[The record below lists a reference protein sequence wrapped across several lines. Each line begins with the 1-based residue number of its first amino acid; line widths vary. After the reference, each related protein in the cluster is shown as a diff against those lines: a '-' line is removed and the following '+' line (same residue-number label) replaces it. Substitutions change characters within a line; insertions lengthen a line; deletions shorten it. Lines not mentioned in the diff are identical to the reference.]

1 MNVNELSGTD
11 LDWAVARC
19 EGVVNGDELDIGFIL
34 EGGYTPSTNWELG
47 GSIIEREGIQL
58 ARLGDVW
65 EAWVDADGV
74 FYQGSTP
81 LIAAMRCY
89 VASVMGDEIYVPEE
103 LKEAA

>member
-1 MNVNELSGTD
+1 MNINKLSGAD
-11 LDWAVARC
+11 LDLEVAKC
-19 EGVVNGDELDIGFIL
+19 EGFTDYDPTTGTMLPPREEYGRVIL
-34 EGGYTPSTNWELG
+34 CDNDFSTNWELG

-74 FYQGSTP
+74 FCQGPTP

-89 VASVMGDEIYVPEE
+89 VASKQGESNE
-103 LKEAA
+103 